1 MAAGPCLQREC
12 SRKGKVKEGGVFKVR
27 PGRLNCRS
35 VYFAVYSSWNNGQG
49 EKVRLIFYGSE
60 NLVLCC
66 CCFLGEEGAIG
77 DNEYNLVVR

>member
-49 EKVRLIFYGSE
+49 EKVRE

-66 CCFLGEEGAIG
+66 CWFLGEEGTIG